1 MTSTALEVWRG
12 RDCARDLLRKRIWSG
27 PSTLSKFM
35 LRPRCFAEHLA
46 LNASDGGDPDGIKVR
61 AASGLHAADSFGYV
75 VNVWG
80 AIIENLARVG
90 YDESSMALAAYDWRL
105 SALALERR
113 DQYFTR
119 LRATVEL
126 LVEGNGGERAVLVG
140 HSLGSVVL
148 HHFSVGR
155 AAVRRRDGGPAPCST
170 PRATAGDCAAAAA
183 ARGACKVDRARGGG
197 GGAAGSSG
205 AGRAAGR
212 SPSGRS

>member
-1 MTSTALEVWRG
+1 M
-12 RDCARDLLRKRIWSG
+12 
-27 PSTLSKFM
+27 
-35 LRPRCFAEHLA
+35 
-46 LNASDGGDPDGIKVR
+46 R

-148 HHFSVGR
+148 HHFLSWVERPFGG
-155 AAVRRRDGGPAPCST
+155 RDGGPASCLDPA
-170 PRATAGDCAAAAA
+170 RATAGDGAAAAA

-197 GGAAGSSG
+197 GGAGWVERRVAPRG
-205 AGRAAGR
+205 ASRALSVRG
-212 SPSGRS
+212 

>member
-148 HHFSVGR
+148 HHFLSWVERPFGG
-155 AAVRRRDGGPAPCST
+155 RDGGPASCLDPA
-170 PRATAGDCAAAAA
+170 RATAGDGAAAAA
-183 ARGACKVDRARGGG
+183 ALGAWP
-197 GGAAGSSG
+197 SG
-205 AGRAAGR
+205 AFGLMPR
-212 SPSGRS
+212 